1 VNILT
6 MSEYLICVPM
16 SMQAMTKKK
25 SKSKGS
31 KPDQEYDSKKANILL
46 RDSWNSESSTSW
58 KHDSKKI
65 YYIHNI
71 FQLCAKLISITIA
84 SQRC

>member
-1 VNILT
+1 VNTLT
-6 MSEYLICVPM
+6 MSKYVICVPM

-58 KHDSKKI
+58 KHDSKK
-65 YYIHNI
+65 NG
-71 FQLCAKLISITIA
+71 FITYFNYVLN
-84 SQRC
+84 